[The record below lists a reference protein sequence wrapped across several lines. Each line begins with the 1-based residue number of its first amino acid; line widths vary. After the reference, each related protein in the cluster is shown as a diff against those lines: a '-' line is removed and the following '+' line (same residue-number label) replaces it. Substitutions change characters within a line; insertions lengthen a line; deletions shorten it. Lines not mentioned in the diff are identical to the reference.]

1 MSSADAAPYE
11 ALARTIERE
20 LELICAGDHE
30 QLAALKAEREE
41 LIAGLPATPPACA
54 RPALQRA
61 ALMNKRLEIEILR
74 LREALVLESANV
86 ERGRSHGARIL
97 AAARAALARRSHRL
111 SANHPNALKVRALRP
126 ICGP

>member
-1 MSSADAAPYE
+1 MSSQDAAPYE

-20 LELICAGDHE
+20 LELVCTGDNE
-30 QLAALKAEREE
+30 QLAVVKAEREQ

-86 ERGRSHGARIL
+86 ELVGRTARGYSPPRER
-97 AAARAALARRSHRL
+97 RAHVEATA
-111 SANHPNALKVRALRP
+111 
-126 ICGP
+126 